1 MSCRCQLSPWGR
13 DLSLLRLVERW
24 SVEWG
29 VNESSK
35 GAHLGNRVLGR
46 QERRE
51 FVVRREERQALID
64 QYALGAEA
72 VERALAH
79 IPPSLWTAHPLPGKW
94 SAAEIVHHLAD
105 SEMTSAIRLRRLL
118 AEECPAIVGY
128 DQDLYAERLRY
139 NERPLEPSLEAF
151 RAARSATLPLLE
163 RMTEEDWQRAG
174 THSESGRYSAEDWL
188 RIYAAHA
195 HGHAD
200 QLQRLAEALLP
211 GPGQSD
217 GA

>member
-1 MSCRCQLSPWGR
+1 MG
-13 DLSLLRLVERW
+13 
-24 SVEWG
+24 
-29 VNESSK
+29 
-35 GAHLGNRVLGR
+35 
-46 QERRE
+46 
-51 FVVRREERQALID
+51 REERQSLID
-64 QYALGAEA
+64 QYARGAEA
-72 VERALAH
+72 VERALAG

-118 AEECPAIVGY
+118 AEESPAIVGY
-128 DQDLYAERLRY
+128 DQDLYAERLGY

-151 RAARSATLPLLE
+151 RAARAATAPLLQ
-163 RMTEEDWQRAG
+163 RMSDEDWQRAG

-200 QLQRLAEALLP
+200 QLRRLAEALLP
-211 GPGQSD
+211 RGQSHD
-217 GA
+217 HLH